1 MTKRIAPIT
10 LTALLFI
17 GASPLWAADQKPPE
31 SAKQIDE
38 AQMKKHCE
46 DMKQGKDMSEHNSKM
61 TPAEHEAMMK
71 KCREIQ
77 EQKDKDARNE

>member
-1 MTKRIAPIT
+1 MAKRVAPT
-10 LTALLFI
+10 ALTALLFI
-17 GASPLWAADQKPPE
+17 GTSPLWAADQKPPE
-31 SAKQIDE
+31 SAKQIDDSHL
-38 AQMKKHCE
+38 KKHCE

-77 EQKDKDARNE
+77 EQEDKDARNK